1 MRKSAYIILLFLFS
15 SCVSVFGQTPNRSPE
30 KIRQDSIEFEKF
42 RKDQPELFLN
52 KRMPIKL
59 LDGNFYVKGFS
70 NLGLRVTNNHL
81 IDSVYHNFHLGS
93 TEKDIIP
100 YNNILVT
107 ESLVNIDLLSTG
119 VFTDARKADS
129 AEITLFDSSTLK
141 KGYINGKPVK
151 YDDKFSGYI
160 FGGSAKIPDT
170 ISINRFEGK
179 EIELRISI
187 NGKLLFDWTP
197 LIRFPRFFTKMVQKW
212 PPTKYGPFWIVN
224 YNYAYTIAKQ
234 KLAINDQLLIE
245 IKETK
250 KGWMLDRFNITRVA
264 ATPAI
269 EKVIA
274 LSSQKNN
281 AGLSDNSSIV
291 PEKKTL
297 H

>member
-1 MRKSAYIILLFLFS
+1 MRKSIFTILFILFS
-15 SCVSVFGQTPNRSPE
+15 LSVYVSGQTPNRSPE

-42 RKDQPELFLN
+42 RKDEPELFLN
-52 KRMPIKL
+52 KRLPTKL
-59 LDGNFYVKGFS
+59 LDGNFYIKGFS
-70 NLGLRVTNNHL
+70 NLGIRISNNHL

-107 ESLVNIDLLSTG
+107 ESLVNIDLFGSCG
-119 VFTDARKADS
+119 FTEMKSDS
-129 AEITLFDSSTLK
+129 SEITLLDSTSLK
-141 KGYINGKPVK
+141 KGSINGKPIK
-151 YDDKFSGYI
+151 YDERFSGYV
-160 FGGSAKIPDT
+160 FGGLLKIPDT
-170 ISINRFEGK
+170 ISIKKFEGK
-179 EIELRISI
+179 EIELRISL
-187 NGKLLFDWTP
+187 NGKLLFDWKP
-197 LIRFPRFFTKMVQKW
+197 LISFPRFFAKTTQKMLSIKYD
-212 PPTKYGPFWIVN
+212 PTWYIG
-224 YNYAYTIAKQ
+224 YNFAYNIAKQ
-234 KLAINDQLLIE
+234 KLSINDQLLIE

-274 LSSQKNN
+274 LSSEKNN
-281 AGLSDNSSIV
+281 SGPYDNSSIL